1 MDRSFL
7 SDQRVVAASRNFVCI
22 RLATYEDQQEAEF
35 MSRVFTPRSGVL
47 ENTTFGILAPD
58 GKRNLV
64 TPGRGPMH
72 AFRDATDMA
81 NKMRVIALQH
91 PGAMQ
96 SAWADQRLPV
106 MNSVDV
112 ALNVAAC
119 DNLPLLV
126 TFAENEQRLAEI
138 NNALLKTAWSESLA
152 GQFVYGS
159 TSNKQELKPILGV
172 KGNSAKL
179 AEGIL
184 VVEPGPY
191 GLSGKILCELPGTP
205 ISDQTAVELSKALA
219 SFSRRPPEYAS
230 HIQLGI
236 QLGIDWESA
245 IPETDQQSIRA
256 KERARGTR

>member
-1 MDRSFL
+1 MDGSFL
-7 SDQRVVAASRNFVCI
+7 SDERVVAASRDFVCI

-35 MSRVFTPRSGVL
+35 LSRVFRTRFGAL
-47 ENTTFGILAPD
+47 ENTTFGILSSD

-72 AFRDATDMA
+72 AFRDATEMA
-81 NKMRVIALQH
+81 SKMRLIALQH
-91 PGAMQ
+91 PGAKQ
-96 SAWADQRLPV
+96 ARWTDQRLPT

-119 DNLPLLV
+119 DNLPVLV
-126 TFAENEQRLAEI
+126 TFAESEQRLAEI
-138 NNALLKTAWSESLA
+138 NNSLLKAVWSEPLA
-152 GQFVYGS
+152 GQFVYAS
-159 TSNKQELKPILGV
+159 TSSRPELKPIPGV
-172 KGNSAKL
+172 KAL
-179 AEGIL
+179 DGIL

-191 GLSGKILCELPGTP
+191 GLSGKILRELPGHP
-205 ISDQTAVELSKALA
+205 APEQTAAELSKAVA
-219 SFSRRPPEYAS
+219 SFARRPPEYSS

-256 KERARGTR
+256 KERARGGR

>member
-1 MDRSFL
+1 MDGSFL
-7 SDQRVVAASRNFVCI
+7 SHESVVAASRNFVCI

-47 ENTTFGILAPD
+47 ENTTFGILSPD
-58 GKRNLV
+58 GKRNLI
-64 TPGRGPMH
+64 TPGRAPKH
-72 AFRDATDMA
+72 AFRDATSMA
-81 NKMRVIALQH
+81 NKMNLIALQH
-91 PGAMQ
+91 PGARQ
-96 SAWADQRLPV
+96 AAWTDQRLPG

-119 DNLPLLV
+119 DNLPVLV

-138 NNALLKTAWSESLA
+138 NKSLLKIAWSEPLA

-159 TSNKQELKPILGV
+159 TSNQQKLKPIPGV
-172 KGNSAKL
+172 NVK
-179 AEGIL
+179 EGIL

-191 GLSGKILCELPGTP
+191 GLTGKILRELPGIPT
-205 ISDQTAVELSKALA
+205 SEQSKAELLQAVA
-219 SFSRRPPEYAS
+219 SFSRVAPEYTS

-256 KERARGTR
+256 KERARAGR

>member
-1 MDRSFL
+1 MDGSFL
-7 SDQRVVAASRNFVCI
+7 SDERIVAASRNFVCV

-35 MSRVFTPRSGVL
+35 MSRMFTPRSGVL
-47 ENTTFGILAPD
+47 ENTTFGILSPD

-72 AFRDATDMA
+72 AFRDATDMT
-81 NKMRVIALQH
+81 NKMRLISLQH
-91 PGAMQ
+91 PGAKQ
-96 SAWADQRLPV
+96 AIWTDQRLPV

-119 DNLPLLV
+119 DNLPVLV
-126 TFAENEQRLAEI
+126 TFAESEQRRADI
-138 NNALLKTAWSESLA
+138 NNALLKTAWSEPLA
-152 GQFVYGS
+152 GQFVFAS
-159 TSNKQELKPILGV
+159 TSNKQELKPIPGV
-172 KGNSAKL
+172 NAK
-179 AEGIL
+179 EGIL

-191 GLSGKILCELPGTP
+191 GLSGKILREFPSNP
-205 ISDQTAVELSKALA
+205 KSDQTAAELSNVVA
-219 SFSRRPPEYAS
+219 SFARRPPEYSS

-256 KERARGTR
+256 KERARAGS